1 MLFLLAAAPALALE
15 LSIQA
20 TVMDTAE
27 SWSLQEVEYGE
38 QEPLL
43 ITVDKKTAYRLE
55 MTISEH
61 TDGVAYSIT
70 VVSLETSWR
79 GKTTETVLTRPSLI
93 SPLGQDASVKQGH
106 TTKRGTQV
114 NLFEVTLSAS
124 E

>member
-20 TVMDTAE
+20 TVLDTAE
-27 SWSLQEVEYGE
+27 SWNLQEVEYGE

-79 GKTTETVLTRPSLI
+79 GRTTATVLARPSLI
-93 SPLGQDASVKQGH
+93 SPLGHEASVKQGYKP
-106 TTKRGTQV
+106 KRGPEMDI
-114 NLFEVTLSAS
+114 FEVTISAS